1 MLNDAIREI
10 ETNGYSTLAQLYST
24 DQVDKALRL
33 ANEWYEKTNDQL
45 DVPKPYLVGDD
56 PYVWNPQNKDF
67 SFLEMILGPT
77 EIQKLL
83 MHFLNDRWFKQI
95 PASEPNYILRSLLL
109 RSSKKPLPMHID
121 SFVPYA
127 GSHVISMQVAV
138 SLEDQNQE
146 NGCTLVV
153 PGSHQAGTYVEQR
166 ELDHAVPIESTA
178 GDVVV
183 WDSRLWHA
191 AGENRSGR
199 TRVGSDRNVRAVVG
213 QTDVQHY
220 CDAASGILRAVDRQ
234 PRKQCSGFG
243 SIPYDT
249 ELDGVD
255 MKRGYDSLRQ
265 AVSGLPIVAARP
277 EPSCP

>member
-10 ETNGYSTLAQLYST
+10 ETNGYSTLAQIYST

-33 ANEWYEKTNDQL
+33 ANEWYEKTNNQL

-77 EIQKLL
+77 EIQKVL

-183 WDSRLWHA
+183 WDSRIWHA
-191 AGENRSGR
+191 ALENRSGR
-199 TRVGSDRNVRAVVG
+199 TRWALIGTFARWWVKQMFNITATLPQEFYERLTDSQKAV
-213 QTDVQHY
+213 
-220 CDAASGILRAVDRQ
+220 L
-234 PRKQCSGFG
+234 GFC

-265 AVSGLPIVAARP
+265 AVSDYR
-277 EPSCP
+277 S